1 MSSSR
6 RFSTVSGGENT
17 FWQKKTGDNF
27 TIELIPE
34 TGVNSVFIKKNLQV
48 ANEITVTS
56 SEKEKEHI
64 TDIQNDIDDI
74 LKLNPKEY
82 NYTNDSKIHYGLIA
96 EEVDEVG
103 LSEFVDYNE
112 DNQPDAVQYSR
123 MVSLCIKAIQELKAD
138 NDALRTRIETI
149 ENA

>member
-6 RFSTVSGGENT
+6 RFRPTTVSGGENI

-64 TDIQNDIDDI
+64 KDIQNDVDEI

-82 NYTNDSKIHYGLIA
+82 NYTNDSKIHFGLIA
-96 EEVDEVG
+96 EEVENIYPNLVSDH
-103 LSEFVDYNE
+103 NE
-112 DNQPDAVQYSR
+112 LGKSLNYLEIVPLLILKIQDLQNQID
-123 MVSLCIKAIQELKAD
+123 KLK
-138 NDALRTRIETI
+138 RK
-149 ENA
+149 